1 MMARFVSVSSCQ
13 FHFGFRE
20 VPPPSVTSYPR
31 RFEVSDG
38 RFPAILIKC
47 SSSEPENGED
57 SAPSLSS
64 SSSSSTS
71 EVSTS
76 DSSTYNWYTGI
87 GGIGMLDTA
96 YLTYLKVTGSD
107 AFCPIG
113 GGTCGDVLNSDYAV
127 VFGVPLPVIGFV
139 MYGLV
144 TALSAELGE
153 GNLPFGISKTNG
165 RFALFGITT
174 AMASASAYFL
184 YILNTKLSGSS
195 CLYCLVSAFLSF
207 TLFFL
212 SLKDVKLQEIQQ
224 VVGLQICLAII
235 VVASLTAS
243 YSTAQ
248 PIPSRSGDIELPYF
262 RTEISSS
269 SSPYAIALAKH
280 LNSIGAKMYGAFWCS
295 HCLEQKEMFGR
306 EAAKQ
311 LNYVEC
317 FPDGYKKGTKILKA
331 CADAGIEGFP
341 TWIINDQV
349 LSGEIELAELAEMS
363 GFSLDQAN
371 AANQLQ

>member
-1 MMARFVSVSSCQ
+1 MMAKFVTVSSCQ
-13 FHFGFRE
+13 FRFGFRE
-20 VPPPSVTSYPR
+20 SPPPSLTLYPR
-31 RFEVSDG
+31 RFEVSG
-38 RFPAILIKC
+38 RRFPVNPIKC
-47 SSSEPENGED
+47 SSSEPENSED

-64 SSSSSTS
+64 SLSSSTN
-71 EVSTS
+71 EVSTIN
-76 DSSTYNWYTGI
+76 SSTYEWFTAL

-107 AFCPIG
+107 VFCPIG
-113 GGTCGDVLNSDYAV
+113 GGSCGDVLNSDYAV
-127 VFGVPLPVIGFV
+127 VFGVPLPVIGFIT
-139 MYGLV
+139 YGLV
-144 TALSAELGE
+144 TALSAQLGE

-184 YILNTKLSGSS
+184 YILSTKLSGSS
-195 CLYCLVSAFLSF
+195 CMYCLVSAFLSF
-207 TLFFL
+207 SLFFF
-212 SLKDVKLQEIQQ
+212 SVKDVKLQEIQQ
-224 VVGLQICLAII
+224 VIGLQICLAII
-235 VVASLTAS
+235 VVASLTVS

-248 PIPSRSGDIELPYF
+248 PIPSRSSDIELPYYL
-262 RTEISSS
+262 TEVTTS
-269 SSPYAIALAKH
+269 SSPYAIALVKH

-306 EAAKQ
+306 EAAKL

-317 FPDGYKKGTKILKA
+317 FPEGYKKGTKIFKA

-341 TWIINDQV
+341 TWIINDEV
-349 LSGEIELAELAEMS
+349 LSGEVELAELAEMS

-371 AANQLQ
+371 EANQLQ

>member
-1 MMARFVSVSSCQ
+1 MMARFVSVSSPQ
-13 FHFGFRE
+13 FHFSVRDF
-20 VPPPSVTSYPR
+20 PPPSSNLQPR
-31 RFEVSDG
+31 RLEVSDR
-38 RFPAILIKC
+38 RFPVVPIKC
-47 SSSEPENGED
+47 SSSEPEDGGD
-57 SAPSLSS
+57 SAPSLLSS
-64 SSSSSTS
+64 SSSSSAT
-71 EVSTS
+71 EVSTNS
-76 DSSTYNWYTGI
+76 WTYNWYTGI
-87 GGIGMLDTA
+87 GGVGMLDTA
-96 YLTYLKVTGSD
+96 YLTYLKLTGSD
-107 AFCPIG
+107 AFCPVG

-127 VFGVPLPVIGFV
+127 VFGIPLPVIGFC

-144 TALSAELGE
+144 TALSTQLGE

-165 RFALFGITT
+165 RFALFATTT

-184 YILNTKLSGSS
+184 YILSTKLSGSS

-207 TLFFL
+207 SLFFL

-262 RTEISSS
+262 STEITTS
-269 SSPYAIALAKH
+269 SSPYAIGLAKH

-306 EAAKQ
+306 EAAKL

-317 FPDGYKKGTKILKA
+317 FPEGYKKGTKIFRA
-331 CADAGIEGFP
+331 CSDAGIEGFP
-341 TWIINDQV
+341 TWIINGQV
-349 LSGEIELAELAEMS
+349 SKSSESLVH
-363 GFSLDQAN
+363 FSSHVSSYFTSFN
-371 AANQLQ
+371 I